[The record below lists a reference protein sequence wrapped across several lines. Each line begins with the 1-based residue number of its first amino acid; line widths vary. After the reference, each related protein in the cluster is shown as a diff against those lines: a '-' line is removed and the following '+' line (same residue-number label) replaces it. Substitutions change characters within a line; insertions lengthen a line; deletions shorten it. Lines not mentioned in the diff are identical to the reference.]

1 MEMERVPA
9 AGYDIK
15 GLPVCGF
22 DRKHLLRNVKVLMKL
37 WKSIRLANQ
46 ILKDFK
52 PDIAIGVGGY
62 ASGPMLKA
70 AQKKGIP
77 TLLQEQNSYKN
88 GARYAM
94 MGANPEKEHKI
105 MFENGTFAV
114 LGPDGKQVQCDVLF
128 TYDCEDNGRS
138 YVVFTT
144 GEGAQQRLFANRYD
158 TREDGQLALLALENE
173 QEYAI
178 IKHCFEELKAKLA
191 EQTAAEQAAQAAAQ
205 EGEPEA

>member
-1 MEMERVPA
+1 
-9 AGYDIK
+9 
-15 GLPVCGF
+15 
-22 DRKHLLRNVKVLMKL
+22 
-37 WKSIRLANQ
+37 
-46 ILKDFK
+46 
-52 PDIAIGVGGY
+52 
-62 ASGPMLKA
+62 
-70 AQKKGIP
+70 
-77 TLLQEQNSYKN
+77 
-88 GARYAM
+88 M
-94 MGANPEKEHKI
+94 MGANPEKEHKN

-144 GEGAQQRLFANRYD
+144 GEGAQQRLFA
-158 TREDGQLALLALENE
+158 DGQLALLALENE

-191 EQTAAEQAAQAAAQ
+191 EQAAAEQAAQAAAQ